1 MITND
6 TFPRAPT
13 HVRSWSPDHPL
24 FAQISATAGRGIT
37 ALRFRCRGSRN
48 FMYVILGFGHESG
61 NGAENLQSNRKS
73 GARSWH
79 PWAMDKS
86 AKLSLKTDR
95 DDVRIMTL
103 QAHILEQ
110 QNHHPQASGTFSWIL
125 SALSISAKI
134 IADKV
139 RRARLENVLGSVGTE
154 NVQGEV
160 QQKLDVLANDVLLRT
175 LGGRE
180 GVAIVASEENEEPV
194 ILREEGEGVP
204 RYCVLF
210 DPLDGSSNLDICGG
224 VGTIFSILEYN
235 GGSSAQDSL
244 LQTGARQIAAG
255 YVLYGSSTVF
265 VLTIGK
271 GVDMFVLD
279 PSIGAFMRV
288 ERNLRI
294 PRGNKTYSVN
304 EGNRKSFP
312 DCYQR
317 YLDWAQS
324 NNYSGRY
331 AGAMVADVHRI
342 LLKGGVFLYPPTKK
356 APDGKLR
363 LMYEANPMAMII
375 EQAGGKA
382 FAAPGQRIMDIEPIA
397 IHQRTPVIL
406 GATDQVA
413 LVLAHLEKK

>member
-1 MITND
+1 M
-6 TFPRAPT
+6 
-13 HVRSWSPDHPL
+13 SS
-24 FAQISATAGRGIT
+24 S
-37 ALRFRCRGSRN
+37 S
-48 FMYVILGFGHESG
+48 ESIRIVS
-61 NGAENLQSNRKS
+61 LQSHIL
-73 GARSWH
+73 AE
-79 PWAMDKS
+79 
-86 AKLSLKTDR
+86 
-95 DDVRIMTL
+95 
-103 QAHILEQ
+103 QAH
-110 QNHHPQASGTFSWIL
+110 HPTATGTFSWIL
-125 SALSISAKI
+125 SALSMSAKI

-139 RRARLENVLGSVGTE
+139 RRARLENVLGSVGQE

-160 QQKLDVLANDVLLRT
+160 QQKLDVIANDVLLGT

-194 ILREEGEGVP
+194 ILREREADVA

-224 VGTIFSILEYN
+224 VGTIFSILAHE
-235 GGSSAQDSL
+235 SRTETAAQSL
-244 LQTGARQIAAG
+244 LQPGARQIAAG

-265 VLTIGK
+265 VLTLGT

-294 PRGNKTYSVN
+294 PSGNKTYSVN

-312 DCYQR
+312 VGVQR

-324 NNYSGRY
+324 NGYSSRY
-331 AGAMVADVHRI
+331 TGAMVADVHRI
-342 LLKGGVFLYPPTKK
+342 LLKGGVFLYPPTDK
-356 APDGKLR
+356 APSGKLR

-375 EQAGGKA
+375 EQAGGKTMA
-382 FAAPGQRIMDIEPIA
+382 NAAQRIMDIEPTA

-406 GATDQVA
+406 GSADQVDA
-413 LVLAHLEKK
+413 VLAHLTP

>member
-1 MITND
+1 MNIPVQLHT
-6 TFPRAPT
+6 P
-13 HVRSWSPDHPL
+13 
-24 FAQISATAGRGIT
+24 
-37 ALRFRCRGSRN
+37 
-48 FMYVILGFGHESG
+48 SG
-61 NGAENLQSNRKS
+61 
-73 GARSWH
+73 
-79 PWAMDKS
+79 
-86 AKLSLKTDR
+86 R

-103 QAHILEQ
+103 QAHILGEQ
-110 QNHHPQASGTFSWIL
+110 AQHGHAGGTFSWIL

-139 RRARLENVLGSVGTE
+139 RRARLENVLGSIGTE

-160 QQKLDVLANDVLLRT
+160 QQKLDVLANDVLLGT

-194 ILREEGEGVP
+194 ILRDAQHGVP

-224 VGTIFSILEYN
+224 VGTIFSILAHDGQAARAE
-235 GGSSAQDSL
+235 DSL
-244 LQTGARQIAAG
+244 LQAGVRQIAAG

-279 PSIGAFMRV
+279 PGIGAFMRV
-288 ERNLRI
+288 ERNLKI
-294 PRGNKTYSVN
+294 PAGNKTYSVN
-304 EGNRKSFP
+304 EGNRKTFP
-312 DCYQR
+312 PGYQR

-324 NNYSGRY
+324 NGYSSRY

-342 LLKGGVFLYPPTKK
+342 LLKGGVFLYPPTQK
-356 APDGKLR
+356 APEGKLR

-375 EQAGGKA
+375 EQAGGKT
-382 FAAPGQRIMDIEPIA
+382 FASADQRVLDIQPKA
-397 IHQRTPVIL
+397 IHQRTAVIL
-406 GATDQVA
+406 GAADQVEH
-413 LVLAHLEKK
+413 VLAHL